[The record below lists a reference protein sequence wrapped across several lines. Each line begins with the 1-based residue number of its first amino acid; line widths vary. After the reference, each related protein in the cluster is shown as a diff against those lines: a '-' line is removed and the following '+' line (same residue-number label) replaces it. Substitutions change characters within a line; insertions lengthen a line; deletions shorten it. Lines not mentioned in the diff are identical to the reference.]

1 MSLLD
6 KYIDN
11 KMKRRLDTGEVTIRR
26 QSCKCQHASRWN
38 RKVHTYSRDRYVLG
52 SQNSMAHTVEWK

>member
-11 KMKRRLDTGEVTIRR
+11 KMKRRLDTGEVTIR
-26 QSCKCQHASRWN
+26 ASLS
-38 RKVHTYSRDRYVLG
+38 KMQVMEPKGTYTAETGMYWEV
-52 SQNSMAHTVEWK
+52 K